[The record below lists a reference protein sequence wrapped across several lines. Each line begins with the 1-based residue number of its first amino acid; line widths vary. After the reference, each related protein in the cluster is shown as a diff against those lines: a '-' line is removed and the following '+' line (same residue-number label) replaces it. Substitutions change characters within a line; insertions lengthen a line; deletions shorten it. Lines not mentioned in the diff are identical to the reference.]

1 MKKGKIKII
10 LALVVF
16 FVSTVSAGAEQTSV
30 LEKLL
35 ADARQNNPLISASE
49 ARVKS
54 AEQAVLEAKG
64 QMGPKI
70 GVAAGASWGEDQIT
84 AAVRTPLGTSVLPLG
99 FKDTYVTAVGF
110 VQTVYAG
117 GSLYANRQSKELALD
132 AVKAEKIRTVQ
143 SIENA
148 VRLAYYNRRRAAEKE
163 LVAEEALALT
173 KQHLARAEKLFKAG
187 VVAKGDVLRTKV
199 AVAEAE
205 MNLIKAQNAAEL
217 TISVL
222 ERAVG
227 HKIDREMLINDKY
240 IPVDPL
246 FGVVPANISEQAFAS
261 RAELKMYSLLS
272 RQAEKVARAAKGQ
285 SLPQIVATGGLYAA
299 DDDFYPSDRQEVRV
313 AVLAYWKLF
322 DSGVIKAKTA
332 QAHEQANELLF
343 RLEDMKNIVKM
354 EVTQASQNHDSAKAR
369 YAVADRRVTEAEEDY
384 RIAVKRYETGV
395 GTNLDMLDARLSLT
409 NSKSDFI
416 DALFDIETANAEL
429 IYAVGE

>member
-1 MKKGKIKII
+1 MKNSKIKII
-10 LALVVF
+10 LALVVL
-16 FVSTVSAGAEQTSV
+16 FVTAAAAGAEEASV

-35 ADARQNNPLISASE
+35 AEAGQNNPLISASE
-49 ARVKS
+49 ARVKR

-70 GVAAGASWGEDQIT
+70 GVAAGATWGEDQIT
-84 AAVRTPLGTSVLPLG
+84 ATMRTPLGTNLLPLG
-99 FKDTYVTAVGF
+99 FKDTYMTAFGF

-132 AVKAEKIRTVQ
+132 AVKAEKTRTVQ

-163 LVAEEALALT
+163 LVAEEAVALT

-187 VVAKGDVLRTKV
+187 VAAKGDILRTKV

-205 MNLIKAQNAAEL
+205 MNLIKAQNASEL
-217 TISVL
+217 AISAL
-222 ERAVG
+222 ERAIG
-227 HKIDREMLINDKY
+227 HGIDREMLIKDKY
-240 IPVDPL
+240 MPVDPL
-246 FGVVPANISEQAFAS
+246 FGVVPENIAEQAYAS
-261 RAELKMYSLLS
+261 RAELKMYKLLS
-272 RQAEKVARAAKGQ
+272 GQAEKVARAAKGQ
-285 SLPQIVATGGLYAA
+285 SLPQIVAAGGLYAM
-299 DDDFYPSDRQEVRV
+299 DDEFYPSDREEFRIG
-313 AVLAYWKLF
+313 VLAYWKLF
-322 DSGVIKAKTA
+322 DSGVVKAKTA
-332 QAHEQANELLF
+332 QAKEQANELLF

-354 EVTQASQNHDSAKAR
+354 EVTQASQNLDSAKAR
-369 YAVADRRVTEAEEDY
+369 YIVADRRVTEAEEDY
-384 RIAVKRYETGV
+384 RIAVKRYEAGA

-416 DALFDIETANAEL
+416 DALFDIETANAGL